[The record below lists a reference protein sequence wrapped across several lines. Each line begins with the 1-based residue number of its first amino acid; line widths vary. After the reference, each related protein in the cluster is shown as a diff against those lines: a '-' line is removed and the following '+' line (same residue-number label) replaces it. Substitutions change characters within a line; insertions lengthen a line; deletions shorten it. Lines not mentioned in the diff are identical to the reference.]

1 MLVCCSDIKN
11 SQSFSPTTLRQCH
24 FRPSYLSAGPPVVAI
39 SRRRPTPQSNLPGF
53 TATTLSY
60 NKNDIEPLV
69 DDASS
74 TSDSESTIFIFVGL
88 TSIASTAGVFWSEIA
103 VFATGC
109 GPMTMPDWLERGCY
123 YIVLIVSSISVFT
136 RIVLSSLDATGTM
149 SGEVSGGGL
158 ESILLLVAD
167 GEKNRENDSAKLGKI
182 RVLLR
187 LADTLALLAVA
198 AAVLV
203 LGQQNLN
210 GESMDG
216 MSGIDFTK
224 CRARQSFYQNQ

>member
-1 MLVCCSDIKN
+1 
-11 SQSFSPTTLRQCH
+11 
-24 FRPSYLSAGPPVVAI
+24 
-39 SRRRPTPQSNLPGF
+39 
-53 TATTLSY
+53 
-60 NKNDIEPLV
+60 
-69 DDASS
+69 
-74 TSDSESTIFIFVGL
+74 
-88 TSIASTAGVFWSEIA
+88 
-103 VFATGC
+103 
-109 GPMTMPDWLERGCY
+109 MPDWLERGCY